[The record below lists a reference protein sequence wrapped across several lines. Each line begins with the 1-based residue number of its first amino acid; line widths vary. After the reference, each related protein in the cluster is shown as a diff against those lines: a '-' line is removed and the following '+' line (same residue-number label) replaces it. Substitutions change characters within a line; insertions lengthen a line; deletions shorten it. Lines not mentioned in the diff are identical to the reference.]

1 MKAVRIH
8 EYVNPADVQVDE
20 IEVMNPG
27 AGEVRIRVKAAGIN
41 NSDLQS
47 TYGKYKEYGYRG
59 LPHILG
65 QEAAGIVDAVGAGV
79 TGFSPGMRVVGHV
92 SGAFA
97 EQAIA
102 PAGELL
108 ILPDRVDFE
117 VAASLPIAYLTASMA
132 LIHQAKVMPGEWVLI
147 HPGSGGVGTAA
158 IQLVQLLGARAIA
171 TAGSAAKVEHLRKL
185 GAEQAFDYSKTDVV
199 AQVLKIT
206 GDAGVQVALDGGG
219 KVTLPHCLN
228 AIANQGR
235 IVSYGYVTGIEA
247 TIPLIKV
254 IGRNVKLYGIAL
266 WYNEDYQASL
276 ATLRDLVLP
285 AVAEGKI
292 KPAIDQVVDLEGVG
306 EALLRIEQ
314 RGIMGKIVVVPKN
327 SFEND
332 C

>member
-1 MKAVRIH
+1 M
-8 EYVNPADVQVDE
+8 QVDDV
-20 IEVMNPG
+20 EVMNPG
-27 AGEVRIRVKAAGIN
+27 VGEVRINVKAAGMN

-47 TYGKYKEYGYRG
+47 TYGTYKGYGHRG

-65 QEAAGIVDAVGAGV
+65 QEAAGIVDAVGEGV
-79 TGFSPGMRVVGHV
+79 TEFSPGMRVVGHV

-102 PAGELL
+102 PADELL
-108 ILPDRVDFE
+108 LLPDRVDFE

-132 LIHQAKVMPGEWVLI
+132 LIHKAKVQPGEWVLI

-158 IQLVQLLGARAIA
+158 IQLVKLLGARAIA
-171 TAGSAAKVEHLRKL
+171 TAGSAAKVERLREL

-199 AQVLKIT
+199 AEVQRIT

-219 KVTLPHCLN
+219 KVTLPHCFN
-228 AIANQGR
+228 AIAKHGR
-235 IVSYGYVTGIEA
+235 IVSYGFLTGIEA
-247 TIPLIKV
+247 TIPLIKL

-276 ATLRDLVLP
+276 ETFRDLVLP

-292 KPAIDQVVDLEGVG
+292 QPAIDRVVGLEGVA
-306 EALLRIEQ
+306 EALLHMEQ
-314 RGIMGKIVVVPKN
+314 RGIIGKIVVVPK
-327 SFEND
+327 
-332 C
+332 

>member
-1 MKAVRIH
+1 MKAARIH
-8 EYVNPADVQVDE
+8 EYGNPSSVQVDDV
-20 IEVMNPG
+20 EVMKPG
-27 AGEVRIRVKAAGIN
+27 AGEVRIRVKAAGMN

-47 TYGKYKEYGYRG
+47 TYGKYKGYGHRG

-65 QEAAGIVDAVGAGV
+65 QEAAGVVDAVGEGV
-79 TGFSPGMRVVGHV
+79 TGFTPGMRVVGHV

-97 EQAIA
+97 ERAIA
-102 PAGELL
+102 PVDELL

-117 VAASLPIAYLTASMA
+117 VAASLPIAYLTANMA
-132 LIHQAKVMPGEWVLI
+132 LVHKAKVKPGEWVLI

-158 IQLVQLLGARAIA
+158 IQLVNLLGARAIA
-171 TAGSAAKVEHLRKL
+171 TAGSAAKVERLREL
-185 GAEQAFDYSKTDVV
+185 GAAEAFDYTKTDIVE
-199 AQVLKIT
+199 QVQRIT

-219 KVTLPHCLN
+219 KITLPDCLN
-228 AIANQGR
+228 AIANHGR

-254 IGRNVKLYGIAL
+254 IGRNVRLYGIAL
-266 WYNEDYQASL
+266 WYNEDYEASL

-292 KPAIDQVVDLEGVG
+292 QPVIDQIVALESVA

-314 RGIMGKIVVVPKN
+314 RGIMGKIVVVPNKAQ
-327 SFEND
+327 E
-332 C
+332 

>member
-1 MKAVRIH
+1 MKAARIH
-8 EYVNPADVQVDE
+8 EYGNPADVQVDDV
-20 IEVMNPG
+20 EVMNPG
-27 AGEVRIRVKAAGIN
+27 TGEVRIRVEAAGIN

-47 TYGKYKEYGYRG
+47 TYGRYKGYGHRG

-65 QEAAGIVDAVGAGV
+65 QEAAGIVDAVGEGV
-79 TGFSPGMRVVGHV
+79 TGLTPGMRVVGHV
-92 SGAFA
+92 MGAFA

-102 PAGELL
+102 PANELL
-108 ILPDRVDFE
+108 ILPDRISFE

-132 LIHQAKVMPGEWVLI
+132 LVHKAKVQPGEWVLI

-158 IQLVQLLGARAIA
+158 IQLVKLLGAKAIA
-171 TAGSAAKVEHLRKL
+171 TAGNLAKVESLKEL
-185 GAEQAFDYSKTDVV
+185 GAVEAFDYSKTNVV
-199 AQVLKIT
+199 EQVQRIT

-219 KVTLPHCLN
+219 EITLPDCLN

-266 WYNEDYQASL
+266 WYNEDYQASI

-292 KPAIDQVVDLEGVG
+292 KPAIDQVVSLEEVA
-306 EALLRIEQ
+306 EALLRIQQ
-314 RGIMGKIVVVPKN
+314 RGVMGKIVVTPN
-327 SFEND
+327 
-332 C
+332 